1 LREADRVVKAI
12 PGGGRRKR
20 ARSPGQEKPAVD
32 AEVRRHLVEVCA
44 FFHADHFR
52 PAQPGCYRQQ
62 DLAEAA
68 AEIDA
73 VLKRRAR
80 RGKTTKR

>member
-1 LREADRVVKAI
+1 MVSGQA
-12 PGGGRRKR
+12 GGGRRKKAPGAGR
-20 ARSPGQEKPAVD
+20 AKPVVD
-32 AEVRRHLVEVCA
+32 ADVRRHLIEACA

-52 PAQPGCYRQQ
+52 PAEPGGYRQQ

-73 VLKRRAR
+73 VLKHRGRKGAGTRR
-80 RGKTTKR
+80 

>member
-1 LREADRVVKAI
+1 MGTGSA
-12 PGGGRRKR
+12 GSGRRKR
-20 ARSPGQEKPAVD
+20 APAAAGAKPPID
-32 AEVRRHLVEVCA
+32 AEARRHLIEACA

-52 PAQPGCYRQQ
+52 AAEPGSYRQQ

-73 VLKRRAR
+73 VLKRKGRAG
-80 RGKTTKR
+80 RGKKR

>member
-1 LREADRVVKAI
+1 MGTGRAGSGRKKKAH
-12 PGGGRRKR
+12 
-20 ARSPGQEKPAVD
+20 AAAKPAVG
-32 AEVRRHLVEVCA
+32 AEARRHLIEACA

-73 VLKRRAR
+73 VLKRKG
-80 RGKTTKR
+80 RGVKGQKR